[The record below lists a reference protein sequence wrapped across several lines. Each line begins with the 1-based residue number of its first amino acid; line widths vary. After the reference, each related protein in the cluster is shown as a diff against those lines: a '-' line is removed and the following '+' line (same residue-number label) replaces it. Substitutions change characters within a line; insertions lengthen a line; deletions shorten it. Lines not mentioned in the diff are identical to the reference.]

1 MILDQARDLT
11 KAYLE
16 FFEGDNKTAIMSE
29 ILDQAINAAMQE
41 HFSETKD
48 LAAFAHTLFVENK
61 TDYQLPSD
69 CISISNLE
77 VGGARYDQQHWPYI
91 QDVIDG
97 R

>member
-16 FFEGDNKTAIMSE
+16 FFEGDNKTTVMSE

-48 LAAFAHTLFVENK
+48 LMAFAHTLYVENK
-61 TDYQLPSD
+61 SEYQLPSD
-69 CISISNLE
+69 CIAISNLE
-77 VGGARYDQQHWPYI
+77 VGGTRHDQQHWPYI